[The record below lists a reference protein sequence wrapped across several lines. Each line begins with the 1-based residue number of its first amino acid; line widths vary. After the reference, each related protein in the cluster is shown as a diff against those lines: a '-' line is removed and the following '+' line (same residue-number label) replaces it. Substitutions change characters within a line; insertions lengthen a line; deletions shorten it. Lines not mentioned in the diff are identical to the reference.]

1 MKVNVDEFRRKLEE
15 YIDPYEIP
23 GAMQAFIEAAED
35 TESFEIWKE
44 KHKNDTEISC
54 N

>member
-1 MKVNVDEFRRKLEE
+1 MKVNIDEFKRLLED

-23 GAMQAFIEAAED
+23 GAMQAFIEASED

-44 KHKNDTEISC
+44 EHNDTQISDK
-54 N
+54 